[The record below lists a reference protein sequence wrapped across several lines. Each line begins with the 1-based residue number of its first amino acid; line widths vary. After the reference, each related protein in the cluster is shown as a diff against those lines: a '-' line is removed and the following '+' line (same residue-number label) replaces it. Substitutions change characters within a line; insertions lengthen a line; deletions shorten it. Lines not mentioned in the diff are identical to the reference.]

1 MNLKQLL
8 MLLGL
13 VRPEKILYIGGS
25 DILPPPLPP
34 EEERALIARL
44 AEGDEQARQTL
55 IERNLRL
62 VVYIARRF
70 ENIGVNIE
78 DLISIGTI
86 GLIKA
91 VGTFRADRN
100 IKLATYSS
108 RCIEN
113 EILMYIRK
121 ISGRKAE
128 VSLDEPINTDW
139 DGNELLLSD
148 VLGTDSDVVMRPME
162 DDVDHALLRHC
173 LLYTSQAGD
182 LIELYIND
190 EFFPPEGAKTV
201 QKAAPKK
208 KQNQPKVNVIYEDE
222 NIAVLYK
229 PTHLLC
235 HSDRT
240 GDANLVDAFTQY
252 LAEKGEYDPHGE
264 NRFKPGICNRL
275 DRGTEGLVIA
285 AKSYTAL
292 RDMNEI
298 IRTDLL
304 KKEYYTITVGI
315 PQSGR
320 FTAWW
325 EHDEKN
331 NKVSI
336 HAHQSQDERRKQ
348 IITDVDVLRTAGP
361 FALCKIGLVTGRT
374 HQIRAHLAYLGKP
387 VLGDIKYGNRKMNE
401 RTGTKT
407 QALCAVRISFL
418 DVPEENTLHYLSGK
432 VIKLKDPQILQQF
445 DALDKNK
452 EA

>member
-1 MNLKQLL
+1 MKQYTATANDE
-8 MLLGL
+8 G
-13 VRPEKILYIGGS
+13 VRLS
-25 DILPPPLPP
+25 
-34 EEERALIARL
+34 
-44 AEGDEQARQTL
+44 
-55 IERNLRL
+55 
-62 VVYIARRF
+62 RF
-70 ENIGVNIE
+70 VQSVTR
-78 DLISIGTI
+78 DFPTS
-86 GLIKA
+86 
-91 VGTFRADRN
+91 
-100 IKLATYSS
+100 
-108 RCIEN
+108 
-113 EILMYIRK
+113 
-121 ISGRKAE
+121 
-128 VSLDEPINTDW
+128 
-139 DGNELLLSD
+139 
-148 VLGTDSDVVMRPME
+148 
-162 DDVDHALLRHC
+162 
-173 LLYTSQAGD
+173 LLYKSFRNKRIKVNGKKGVPEDRIKAGD

-190 EFFPPEGAKTV
+190 EFFPPEGAKPAR
-201 QKAAPKK
+201 KPAPKK
-208 KQNQPKVNVIYEDE
+208 QQNQPKVTVIYEDE

-240 GDANLVDAFTQY
+240 G
-252 LAEKGEYDPHGE
+252 
-264 NRFKPGICNRL
+264 
-275 DRGTEGLVIA
+275 LVIA
-285 AKSYTAL
+285 AKSYAAL

-361 FALCKIGLVTGRT
+361 FALCRIGLITGRT

-418 DVPEENTLHYLSGK
+418 DIPEENTLHYLSGK
-432 VIKLKDPQILQQF
+432 VIKLKDPQIVKQF

-452 EA
+452 QAPAEEK

>member
-1 MNLKQLL
+1 MK
-8 MLLGL
+8 
-13 VRPEKILYIGGS
+13 KF
-25 DILPPPLPP
+25 
-34 EEERALIARL
+34 IA
-44 AEGDEQARQTL
+44 G
-55 IERNLRL
+55 
-62 VVYIARRF
+62 
-70 ENIGVNIE
+70 
-78 DLISIGTI
+78 
-86 GLIKA
+86 
-91 VGTFRADRN
+91 
-100 IKLATYSS
+100 
-108 RCIEN
+108 EN
-113 EILMYIRK
+113 ENGVR
-121 ISGRKAE
+121 
-128 VSLDEPINTDW
+128 
-139 DGNELLLSD
+139 LSRFVESVTRD
-148 VLGTDSDVVMRPME
+148 MPRS
-162 DDVDHALLRHC
+162 
-173 LLYTSQAGD
+173 LLYKSFRNKRIKVNGKRGEADTRLSSGD
-182 LIELYIND
+182 VIELYIND
-190 EFFPPEGAKTV
+190 EFFPEKPVVPAK
-201 QKAAPKK
+201 KPPRR
-208 KQNQPKVNVIYEDE
+208 QPPVKVIYQDE

-229 PTHLLC
+229 PAHLLC

-252 LAEKGEYDPHGE
+252 LTQKGEYDPHGE

-285 AKSYTAL
+285 AKNYAAL

-331 NKVSI
+331 NKVNI

-445 DALDKNK
+445 DALDKSKNV
-452 EA
+452 

>member
-1 MNLKQLL
+1 MA
-8 MLLGL
+8 LGQHVL
-13 VRPEKILYIGGS
+13 NPGDAL
-25 DILPPPLPP
+25 PLPLGEVDLRSKDGEGLSFIQQKERSYETIYCHRKRRGRAAFPLCP
-34 EEERALIARL
+34 ERDARSPHQPAVQEL
-44 AEGDEQARQTL
+44 PQQAGQKGAP
-55 IERNLRL
+55 EDRL
-62 VVYIARRF
+62 
-70 ENIGVNIE
+70 
-78 DLISIGTI
+78 
-86 GLIKA
+86 K
-91 VGTFRADRN
+91 
-100 IKLATYSS
+100 
-108 RCIEN
+108 
-113 EILMYIRK
+113 
-121 ISGRKAE
+121 
-128 VSLDEPINTDW
+128 
-139 DGNELLLSD
+139 
-148 VLGTDSDVVMRPME
+148 
-162 DDVDHALLRHC
+162 
-173 LLYTSQAGD
+173 AGD

-190 EFFPPEGAKTV
+190 EFFPPEGAKP
-201 QKAAPKK
+201 AARNPAPKK
-208 KQNQPKVNVIYEDE
+208 QQNQPKVTVIYEDE

-252 LAEKGEYDPHGE
+252 LAQKGEYDAGGE

-285 AKSYTAL
+285 AKSYAAL

-336 HAHQSQDERRKQ
+336 HAHQAQDEHRKQ

-361 FALCKIGLVTGRT
+361 FALCKIGLITGRT

-401 RTGTKT
+401 RTGTRT

-418 DVPEENTLHYLSGK
+418 DIPEENALHYLTGK
-432 VIKLKDPQILQQF
+432 VIKLKDPQIVKQF

-452 EA
+452 EGAASWQT

>member
-1 MNLKQLL
+1 MK
-8 MLLGL
+8 
-13 VRPEKILYIGGS
+13 KF
-25 DILPPPLPP
+25 
-34 EEERALIARL
+34 IA
-44 AEGDEQARQTL
+44 G
-55 IERNLRL
+55 
-62 VVYIARRF
+62 
-70 ENIGVNIE
+70 
-78 DLISIGTI
+78 
-86 GLIKA
+86 
-91 VGTFRADRN
+91 
-100 IKLATYSS
+100 
-108 RCIEN
+108 EN
-113 EILMYIRK
+113 ENGVR
-121 ISGRKAE
+121 
-128 VSLDEPINTDW
+128 
-139 DGNELLLSD
+139 LSRFVESVTRD
-148 VLGTDSDVVMRPME
+148 MPRS
-162 DDVDHALLRHC
+162 
-173 LLYTSQAGD
+173 LLYKSFRNKRIKVNGKRGEADTRLSSGD
-182 LIELYIND
+182 VIELYIND
-190 EFFPPEGAKTV
+190 EFFPEKPVVPAK
-201 QKAAPKK
+201 KPPRR
-208 KQNQPKVNVIYEDE
+208 QPPVKVIYQDE

-229 PTHLLC
+229 PAHLLC

-240 GDANLVDAFTQY
+240 GDANLVDAFCAQ
-252 LAEKGEYDPHGE
+252 LQASGEYDPKAE
-264 NRFKPGICNRL
+264 NRFAPAICNRL

-285 AKSYTAL
+285 AKNYAAL

-445 DALDKNK
+445 DALDKSKN
-452 EA
+452 A

>member
-1 MNLKQLL
+1 MKQFTATANDD
-8 MLLGL
+8 G
-13 VRPEKILYIGGS
+13 VRLS
-25 DILPPPLPP
+25 
-34 EEERALIARL
+34 
-44 AEGDEQARQTL
+44 
-55 IERNLRL
+55 
-62 VVYIARRF
+62 RF
-70 ENIGVNIE
+70 VQSVTR
-78 DLISIGTI
+78 DFPTS
-86 GLIKA
+86 
-91 VGTFRADRN
+91 
-100 IKLATYSS
+100 
-108 RCIEN
+108 
-113 EILMYIRK
+113 
-121 ISGRKAE
+121 
-128 VSLDEPINTDW
+128 
-139 DGNELLLSD
+139 
-148 VLGTDSDVVMRPME
+148 
-162 DDVDHALLRHC
+162 
-173 LLYTSQAGD
+173 LLYKSFRNKRVKVNGKKAAPEYRLQAGD

-190 EFFPPEGAKTV
+190 EFFPPEGAKPV

-208 KQNQPKVNVIYEDE
+208 QPNQPKVTVIYE
-222 NIAVLYK
+222 
-229 PTHLLC
+229 
-235 HSDRT
+235 
-240 GDANLVDAFTQY
+240 
-252 LAEKGEYDPHGE
+252 GE

-285 AKSYTAL
+285 AKNYAAL

-445 DALDKNK
+445 DALDKSKNV
-452 EA
+452 

>member
-1 MNLKQLL
+1 MK
-8 MLLGL
+8 
-13 VRPEKILYIGGS
+13 KF
-25 DILPPPLPP
+25 
-34 EEERALIARL
+34 IA
-44 AEGDEQARQTL
+44 G
-55 IERNLRL
+55 
-62 VVYIARRF
+62 
-70 ENIGVNIE
+70 
-78 DLISIGTI
+78 
-86 GLIKA
+86 
-91 VGTFRADRN
+91 
-100 IKLATYSS
+100 
-108 RCIEN
+108 EN
-113 EILMYIRK
+113 ENGVR
-121 ISGRKAE
+121 
-128 VSLDEPINTDW
+128 
-139 DGNELLLSD
+139 LSRFVESVTRD
-148 VLGTDSDVVMRPME
+148 IPRS
-162 DDVDHALLRHC
+162 
-173 LLYTSQAGD
+173 LLYKSFRNKRIKVNGKRGEADTRLSSGD
-182 LIELYIND
+182 VIELYIND
-190 EFFPPEGAKTV
+190 EFFPEKPVVPAK
-201 QKAAPKK
+201 KPPRR
-208 KQNQPKVNVIYEDE
+208 QPPVKVIYQDE

-229 PTHLLC
+229 PAHLLC

-252 LAEKGEYDPHGE
+252 LAQKGEYDAGGE

-285 AKSYTAL
+285 AKSYAAL

-445 DALDKNK
+445 DALDKSKN
-452 EA
+452 A

>member
-1 MNLKQLL
+1 MKLYTATANDE
-8 MLLGL
+8 G
-13 VRPEKILYIGGS
+13 VRLS
-25 DILPPPLPP
+25 
-34 EEERALIARL
+34 
-44 AEGDEQARQTL
+44 
-55 IERNLRL
+55 
-62 VVYIARRF
+62 RF
-70 ENIGVNIE
+70 VQSVTR
-78 DLISIGTI
+78 DFPTS
-86 GLIKA
+86 
-91 VGTFRADRN
+91 
-100 IKLATYSS
+100 
-108 RCIEN
+108 
-113 EILMYIRK
+113 
-121 ISGRKAE
+121 
-128 VSLDEPINTDW
+128 
-139 DGNELLLSD
+139 
-148 VLGTDSDVVMRPME
+148 
-162 DDVDHALLRHC
+162 
-173 LLYTSQAGD
+173 LLYKSFRNKRIKVNGKKGVPEDRIKAGD

-190 EFFPPEGAKTV
+190 EFFPPEGARPTRKP
-201 QKAAPKK
+201 APKK
-208 KQNQPKVNVIYEDE
+208 QQNQPKVTVIYEDE

-252 LAEKGEYDPHGE
+252 LAQKGEYDPQGE

-275 DRGTEGLVIA
+275 D
-285 AKSYTAL
+285 
-292 RDMNEI
+292 
-298 IRTDLL
+298 RTDLL

-361 FALCKIGLVTGRT
+361 FALCRIGLITGRT

-401 RTGTKT
+401 RTGTRT

-418 DVPEENTLHYLSGK
+418 DIPEENTLHYLSGK
-432 VIKLKDPQILQQF
+432 VIKLKDPQIVKQF
-445 DALDKNK
+445 DGLDKSRQ
-452 EA
+452 EAVDVS

>member
-1 MNLKQLL
+1 MK
-8 MLLGL
+8 
-13 VRPEKILYIGGS
+13 KF
-25 DILPPPLPP
+25 
-34 EEERALIARL
+34 IA
-44 AEGDEQARQTL
+44 G
-55 IERNLRL
+55 
-62 VVYIARRF
+62 
-70 ENIGVNIE
+70 
-78 DLISIGTI
+78 
-86 GLIKA
+86 
-91 VGTFRADRN
+91 
-100 IKLATYSS
+100 
-108 RCIEN
+108 EN
-113 EILMYIRK
+113 ENGVR
-121 ISGRKAE
+121 
-128 VSLDEPINTDW
+128 
-139 DGNELLLSD
+139 LSRFVESVTRD
-148 VLGTDSDVVMRPME
+148 MPRS
-162 DDVDHALLRHC
+162 
-173 LLYTSQAGD
+173 LLYKSFRNKRIKVNGKRGEADTRLSSGD
-182 LIELYIND
+182 VIELYIND
-190 EFFPPEGAKTV
+190 EFFPEKPVVPAK
-201 QKAAPKK
+201 KPPRR
-208 KQNQPKVNVIYEDE
+208 QPPVKVIYQDE

-229 PTHLLC
+229 PAHLLC

-252 LAEKGEYDPHGE
+252 LTQKGEYDPHGE

-285 AKSYTAL
+285 AKNYAAL

-445 DALDKNK
+445 DALDKSK

>member
-1 MNLKQLL
+1 MKQFTATANDD
-8 MLLGL
+8 G
-13 VRPEKILYIGGS
+13 VRLS
-25 DILPPPLPP
+25 
-34 EEERALIARL
+34 
-44 AEGDEQARQTL
+44 
-55 IERNLRL
+55 
-62 VVYIARRF
+62 RF
-70 ENIGVNIE
+70 VQSVTR
-78 DLISIGTI
+78 DFPTS
-86 GLIKA
+86 
-91 VGTFRADRN
+91 
-100 IKLATYSS
+100 
-108 RCIEN
+108 
-113 EILMYIRK
+113 
-121 ISGRKAE
+121 
-128 VSLDEPINTDW
+128 
-139 DGNELLLSD
+139 
-148 VLGTDSDVVMRPME
+148 
-162 DDVDHALLRHC
+162 
-173 LLYTSQAGD
+173 LLYKSFRNKRVKVNGKKAAPEYRLQAGD

-190 EFFPPEGAKTV
+190 EFFPPEGAKPV

-208 KQNQPKVNVIYEDE
+208 QPNQPKVTVIY
-222 NIAVLYK
+222 
-229 PTHLLC
+229 
-235 HSDRT
+235 
-240 GDANLVDAFTQY
+240 
-252 LAEKGEYDPHGE
+252 E

-285 AKSYTAL
+285 AKNYAAL

-418 DVPEENTLHYLSGK
+418 DIPEENTLHYLSGK

-445 DALDKNK
+445 DALDKSKN
-452 EA
+452 A